1 MTTLDAE
8 AVTDHANKTWEG
20 IVPVLRD
27 YLAIPNASLDFDPK
41 WRERG
46 FMAEAVDLIAGWCR
60 DRPFGHDARC
70 DGAAGAYP
78 DDRDRNTASGRRSGR

>member
-8 AVTDHANKTWEG
+8 AVTDHANNSWEG

-41 WRERG
+41 WRERE
-46 FMAEAVDLIAGWCR
+46 FMAEAAIHHAEAVVPPPADSGPGSRAGS
-60 DRPFGHDARC
+60 DH
-70 DGAAGAYP
+70 
-78 DDRDRNTASGRRSGR
+78 RSS